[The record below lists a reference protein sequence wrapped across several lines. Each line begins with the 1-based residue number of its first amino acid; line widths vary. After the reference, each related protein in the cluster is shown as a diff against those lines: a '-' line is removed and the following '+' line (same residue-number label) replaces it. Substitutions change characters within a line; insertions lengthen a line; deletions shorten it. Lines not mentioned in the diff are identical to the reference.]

1 MNRKI
6 RFKKI
11 LSRFLFLYIPLAIF
25 LIWALFPM
33 YWMVVTSV
41 KTNQELATLKDPLI
55 VNQPTLAQYQGL
67 LFDTEFPTWFLNSFV
82 VSAAATLLS
91 LLISCLAAYAIS
103 RLKFKGRWVISR
115 GVLFGYLVPRTILFL
130 PLFAIVQSLGLT
142 DTLHGL
148 ILVYLT
154 FMVPFCTWL
163 LIGYFSSV
171 PLEIEECAIL
181 DGCNRFQILAKIVI
195 PIAAPGIVTASL
207 FSFTLSWNEFLYPLV
222 INTMWQYQV
231 VPVGVSRLMTGDIF
245 EWGKIMATGVLFTV
259 PLIFLYFPIQRY
271 IAEGLTAGAVKG

>member
-1 MNRKI
+1 MKPKI
-6 RFKKI
+6 RFNKLI
-11 LSRFLFLYIPLAIF
+11 RRAALLYIPLAF
-25 LIWALFPM
+25 YLIWALFPM
-33 YWMVVTSV
+33 YWMVITSI
-41 KTNQELATLKDPLI
+41 KSNRELSTLQNPLS
-55 VNQPTLAQYQGL
+55 VSEPTLAQYEGL
-67 LFDTEFPTWFLNSFV
+67 LFNSQFPTWFLNSFV
-82 VSAAATLLS
+82 VSLVATLLS
-91 LLISCLAAYAIS
+91 LIVSCLAAYAIS
-103 RLKFKGRWVISR
+103 RLKFKGRWLISR

-130 PLFAIVQSLGLT
+130 PLFAIVQTLRLT
-142 DTLHGL
+142 DTLQGL

-181 DGCNRFQILAKIVI
+181 DGCSRLQVLTKIVL
-195 PIAAPGIVTASL
+195 PITAPGIVTASL

-222 INTMWQYQV
+222 INTMWQFQV

-245 EWGKIMATGVLFTV
+245 EWGMIMATGVLFTV
-259 PLIFLYFPIQRY
+259 PLIFLYFPMQKY

>member
-1 MNRKI
+1 MNRGT
-6 RFKKI
+6 KKI
-11 LSRFLFLYIPLAIF
+11 IKRLTLLYIPLAIY
-25 LIWALFPM
+25 LVWALFPM
-33 YWMVVTSV
+33 YWMIITSI
-41 KTNQELATLKDPLI
+41 KSNRELSTLKNPLS
-55 VNQPTLAQYQGL
+55 VSEPTLDQYHGL
-67 LFDTEFPTWFLNSFV
+67 LFDSQFPTWFMNSFV
-82 VSAAATLLS
+82 VSLAATLLS
-91 LLISCLAAYAIS
+91 LVISCLAAYAIS
-103 RLKFKGRWVISR
+103 RLKFRGRWVISR

-130 PLFAIVQSLGLT
+130 PLFAIVQNLRLT

-171 PLEIEECAIL
+171 PLEIEECAVL
-181 DGCNRFQILAKIVI
+181 DGCNRFQVLTRIVL

-259 PLIFLYFPIQRY
+259 PLIFLYFPIQKY

>member
-1 MNRKI
+1 MRIKLKIKKTINRT
-6 RFKKI
+6 
-11 LSRFLFLYIPLAIF
+11 LFLYLPLVIF

-33 YWMVVTSV
+33 YWMIITSI
-41 KTNQELATLKDPLI
+41 KPDRELMTLSEPLL
-55 VNQPTLAQYQGL
+55 VNNPTLDQYKEL
-67 LFDTEFPTWFLNSFV
+67 LLETQFPEWFRNSFV
-82 VSAAATLLS
+82 ISFIATILS
-91 LLISCLAAYAIS
+91 LGISCLAAYAIS
-103 RLKFKGRWVISR
+103 RLQFKGRWLISR

-130 PLFAIVQSLGLT
+130 PLFAIIQSLKLT

-163 LIGYFSSV
+163 LVGYFSAV
-171 PLEIEECAIL
+171 PLEVEECAIL
-181 DGCNRFQILAKIVI
+181 DGCSRFKILTSIVI
-195 PIAAPGIVTASL
+195 PIAAPGIVTSAL

-231 VPVGVSRLMTGDIF
+231 VPVGVSRLMTGDLF
-245 EWGKIMATGVLFTV
+245 EWGKIMATGVLFTI
-259 PLIFLYFPIQRY
+259 PLIFVYFPIQKY

>member
-6 RFKKI
+6 KKI
-11 LSRFLFLYIPLAIF
+11 LGRVFLLYIPLAFF

-33 YWMVVTSV
+33 YWMIITSI
-41 KTNQELATLKDPLI
+41 KTDRELATLKEPLA
-55 VNQPTLAQYQGL
+55 VSQPTLDQYKGL
-67 LFDTEFPTWFLNSFV
+67 LFETQFPTWFLNSFV
-82 VSAAATLLS
+82 ISLSATLLS
-91 LLISCLAAYAIS
+91 LVVSCLAAYAIS
-103 RLKFKGRWVISR
+103 RLRFRGRWLVSR

-130 PLFAIVQSLGLT
+130 PLFAIIQALKLT

-148 ILVYLT
+148 VLVYLT

-181 DGCNRFQILAKIVI
+181 DGCSRLQILSRIVI

-222 INTMWQYQV
+222 INTMWQFQV

-259 PLIFLYFPIQRY
+259 PLIFLYFPIQKY